1 MLPLTSHLIWVLL
14 GFDWLTFL
22 VQCIAMVL
30 LFWWIRQNI
39 INYYSEKCLGRAL
52 SWSHFD
58 YQNDY
63 CQWLIIHDQW
73 SMISDSDIC
82 GLRLSSEYKL
92 AFPPFSSG
100 CSPQSAMAYFKS
112 GYGVRGKHRNH
123 YFDSSQVNGLHL
135 PMTTMDAA
143 SLHHSMGY
151 PTDPYLSGPPNR
163 KQVCLC

>member
-1 MLPLTSHLIWVLL
+1 MT
-14 GFDWLTFL
+14 
-22 VQCIAMVL
+22 
-30 LFWWIRQNI
+30 I
-39 INYYSEKCLGRAL
+39 ILNLM
-52 SWSHFD
+52 F
-58 YQNDY
+58 
-63 CQWLIIHDQW
+63 
-73 SMISDSDIC
+73 
-82 GLRLSSEYKL
+82 RLSGDYKL

-112 GYGVRGKHRNH
+112 GYGVGTKNPEIILTS
-123 YFDSSQVNGLHL
+123 SSQVNGLHL